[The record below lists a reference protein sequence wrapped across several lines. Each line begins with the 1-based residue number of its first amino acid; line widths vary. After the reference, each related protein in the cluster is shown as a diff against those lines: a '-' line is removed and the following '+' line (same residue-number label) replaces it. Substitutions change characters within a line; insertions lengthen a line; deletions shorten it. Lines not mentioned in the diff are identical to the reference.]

1 MATSCTEWVALR
13 NIIETIKDSAE
24 EILGD
29 VYEGLAIC
37 DEREGV
43 NNSGE
48 KTEGES
54 TRPSAPMGR

>member
-1 MATSCTEWVALR
+1 MAESCTEWVALR
-13 NIIETIKDSAE
+13 NIIESIKDSAE

-43 NNSGE
+43 MISDA
-48 KTEGES
+48 KAKDES
-54 TRPSAPMGR
+54 PRSSTPMG

>member
-1 MATSCTEWVALR
+1 MAEYYTEWVALR
-13 NIIETIKDSAE
+13 NIIESIKDSAE

-43 NNSGE
+43 TISDE
-48 KTEGES
+48 KTES
-54 TRPSAPMGR
+54 DIARPSAQMGR